1 MRWLKT
7 TLKSSFM
14 ALLGSGDATSS
25 RLEGRTEEI
34 RQFILDELGEFGEKH
49 YPHITRHVRYAR
61 DVQGLWYTR
70 ANVMAVL
77 GAMHGETIAR
87 EKVGRITDKFDG
99 LLPRGLNSRPSSLTP
114 LTPQAAQSSAKGT

>member
-1 MRWLKT
+1 
-7 TLKSSFM
+7 M

-25 RLEGRTEEI
+25 RKEGRTEEI

-87 EKVGRITDKFDG
+87 EKVGRITNKFDG

-114 LTPQAAQSSAKGT
+114 

>member
-14 ALLGSGDATSS
+14 ALLGSADVTSS

-87 EKVGRITDKFDG
+87 EKVGRITNKFDG

-114 LTPQAAQSSAKGT
+114 LTPQAAQSSAKGS

>member
-1 MRWLKT
+1 MCKYSQVIHADPSTAAPAASPVQSLYSMRWLKT

-14 ALLGSGDATSS
+14 ALLGSGDVTSS

-34 RQFILDELGEFGEKH
+34 RQFILDELGEFAEKH
-49 YPHITRHVRYAR
+49 YPHI
-61 DVQGLWYTR
+61 TR

-87 EKVGRITDKFDG
+87 EKVGRITDKFEG
-99 LLPRGLNSRPSSLTP
+99 LLPHGLSSRPSSLTH
-114 LTPQAAQSSAKGT
+114 